1 MNFNNRIPQRARRRS
16 AWNTVLL
23 LTLAS
28 SAIGCTTI
36 RGVGGGSQ
44 PGEFYVV
51 TTKSY
56 LIFDSRPIVL
66 RCESDA
72 AKGPACER
80 VLTSKQADAYRLGAY
95 DLSDVEGSDEGS
107 AAPAPVPADWNCW
120 RKGNVAALNGR
131 EKGVDAAIAE
141 MGIAADQ
148 EQACRAAYEAGYK
161 AGNW

>member
-1 MNFNNRIPQRARRRS
+1 M
-16 AWNTVLL
+16 
-23 LTLAS
+23 
-28 SAIGCTTI
+28 GCTTI

-56 LIFDSRPIVL
+56 VIFDTRPIVL

-72 AKGPACER
+72 VKGPACVR
-80 VLTSKQADAYRLGAY
+80 VLTSVQADAYRLGAY

-107 AAPAPVPADWNCW
+107 AAPTPAPADRLCW
-120 RKGNVAALNGR
+120 SRGNVAALNGR
-131 EKGVDAAIAE
+131 ENRVDAVLAE